1 MAEQPI
7 QIEVTFDGAS
17 EATRELGRVSQGIS
31 NVGQTADRAGVTV
44 ESFSRGFQNTAQ
56 RVQGVASAVQTL
68 ASSFGSENRTGSL
81 VASVA
86 GATAQFAAMGAMLGP
101 AGAVIGGLV
110 GATSSIYAMAQA
122 SDEAATAAS
131 RHADALRRVAQAREE
146 ASLAMA
152 ERAVAG
158 EGSLSG
164 LSDEELEAHRLRR
177 AEARLRAEADID
189 SPTITTELLRS
200 MGLASSE
207 ETLAGA
213 IRQLDYEIGNI
224 DAEIERRRDEARRE
238 LEADLAESDERIEA
252 AMGRLSAPAS
262 RRRGGG
268 VRRAAAPAE
277 AASPEAE
284 TRLDAMR
291 FFAEAELEITE
302 DTNNRLIEMRE
313 ARDELL
319 ASKAEE
325 AAQLEIDIA
334 KRQYEELAR
343 LGEEQEQERIAADER
358 AIEHRQSMMNDLG
371 GMMAQTTM
379 MLGKSVAA
387 IATGEQTAEQAFEGM
402 AKSFLEMIAQYA
414 AMKAA
419 TEFADAIASFAR
431 YDYSGGAQHIAAGV
445 AFTAV
450 AVATGVGAAAIGS
463 APSAPARPEAGGG
476 TEAAQGGD
484 VVINWNSPVI
494 TAGTQAELGREL
506 QAAVSAAGS
515 I

>member
-56 RVQGVASAVQTL
+56 RIQGVAGAVQSL
-68 ASSFGSENRTGSL
+68 ASALGSEDRTGSL
-81 VASVA
+81 IASAA
-86 GATAQFAAMGAMLGP
+86 GTTAQFAAMGAMFGP
-101 AGAVIGGLV
+101 GGAIVGGIIGLT
-110 GATSSIYAMAQA
+110 TSILSLARANDDAAESARRARDMMRELADQRIAERN
-122 SDEAATAAS
+122 EAA
-131 RHADALRRVAQAREE
+131 
-146 ASLAMA
+146 
-152 ERAVAG
+152 
-158 EGSLSG
+158 
-164 LSDEELEAHRLRR
+164 R
-177 AEARLRAEADID
+177 AEAIRTGAFAGISEEDLTREREMRIIRREELRTEFEELRERGRRTREMYEGAGREVPEAIARPILTRIREINAEFRALGAEATSITGEL
-189 SPTITTELLRS
+189 SERAGGLGGAPEPT
-200 MGLASSE
+200 
-207 ETLAGA
+207 
-213 IRQLDYEIGNI
+213 
-224 DAEIERRRDEARRE
+224 
-238 LEADLAESDERIEA
+238 
-252 AMGRLSAPAS
+252 

-268 VRRAAAPAE
+268 GRRATAPVAAAEPE
-277 AASPEAE
+277 AA
-284 TRLDAMR
+284 TRLDSMR

-358 AIEHRQSMMNDLG
+358 AIEHRQAMMNDLA

>member
-31 NVGQTADRAGVTV
+31 NVSQTADRAGVTV

-56 RVQGVASAVQTL
+56 RIQGVAGAVQTL

-177 AEARLRAEADID
+177 AEARLRAESDID
-189 SPTITTELLRS
+189 SPTIATELLRS

-268 VRRAAAPAE
+268 GRRAAAPVAE
-277 AASPEAE
+277 AAPEAE

-463 APSAPARPEAGGG
+463 APSAPARPEATTGGQ
-476 TEAAQGGD
+476 EMSGGN

-494 TAGTQAELGREL
+494 TASTMPELGREL
-506 QAAVSAAGS
+506 KTAIDAAGS